1 MADGV
6 GRAEKERERKEQEGK
21 LPVGEIFDEILSEI
35 IPAFVK
41 EQTFL
46 LEFLHLSPAVVAGKV
61 TFEEHLA
68 KSDKTRWVES
78 LDKKRPVA
86 LDKTAAQETM
96 HVMEQLLSW
105 LPEEL
110 SSIVEWC
117 RTMDAM

>member
-1 MADGV
+1 
-6 GRAEKERERKEQEGK
+6 
-21 LPVGEIFDEILSEI
+21 
-35 IPAFVK
+35 
-41 EQTFL
+41 
-46 LEFLHLSPAVVAGKV
+46 
-61 TFEEHLA
+61 
-68 KSDKTRWVES
+68 